1 MRLWETALLG
11 VIELDSEKYGH
22 QYSSAKLKEAA
33 MEQVAREVAG
43 QDLTVNI
50 PRPRHRMLFLL
61 LSILVLCTAPCA
73 SSARKRRKTPC
84 TAGFNP
90 SILRNATPS
99 RSWIPPDTLVIPL
112 GESHVY
118 ELRLADSTKSR
129 PETGHYVFGNRV
141 RQQTTLAD
149 GVYKVLIPPLQQ
161 ADRLEFSAG
170 DVVRRMRI
178 VPKARPSLL
187 SAAATVAYPEYM
199 DRPDGREPMRAG
211 VISAPEGLHA
221 DAGGYR
227 LPASGLSP
235 PRPRESPCAWTAAR

>member
-1 MRLWETALLG
+1 
-11 VIELDSEKYGH
+11 
-22 QYSSAKLKEAA
+22 
-33 MEQVAREVAG
+33 
-43 QDLTVNI
+43 
-50 PRPRHRMLFLL
+50 MLFLL
-61 LSILVLCTAPCA
+61 LSILVLCTGALCIVSPEA
-73 SSARKRRKTPC
+73 AENALHRWLQP
-84 TAGFNP
+84 FNP
-90 SILRNATPS
+90 PERYTFTQLDPS
-99 RSWIPPDTLVIPL
+99 PDHPGHSPGGKPRVRTQTGGFHQVP
-112 GESHVY
+112 G
-118 ELRLADSTKSR
+118 